1 MADEIRIPQHAD
13 MVRIVRTLNGRR
25 DSFFGIVIAV
35 AVQLPENLGTQGEP
49 TITAAVLD
57 PLATNKAKLGNVD
70 WYLAL
75 TRITGLRHL
84 SHADVQSGRESIAY
98 VEVIPNDGGPIHLQ
112 GLNMDDLSKPAA
124 EAAEPESTVGTIVYI
139 NHNNGLEVFH
149 GGDNMFRVHFDGE
162 DHDFTN
168 LFSAQVF
175 VDAQAPSVGQNMAP
189 LTPKGTDIS
198 QADSMDKR
206 IALDKDR
213 MSDPARLEA
222 AKDKLAERVPSVG
235 ADSVPLSTV
244 DNHHEKEELTPEPRG
259 KSLSEIAEEM
269 REKAYMGNNSQFK
282 LDQDKS
288 LRVASQDQIDKLK
301 LDNVPSGHPEE
312 LNQAAID
319 AQNDH
324 DRSTGNVDDFG
335 RTPAESVEREKQV

>member
-1 MADEIRIPQHAD
+1 MADEIKFPQHAD
-13 MVRIVRTLNGRR
+13 VVRIVRTLNGRR
-25 DSFFGIVIAV
+25 DAFFGIVIAV
-35 AVQLPENLGTQGEP
+35 AAQLPENLGTQGEP

-57 PLATNKAKLGNVD
+57 PLATDKDKLGKVD

-84 SHADVQSGRESIAY
+84 SHDDVQSGRESIGY

-124 EAAEPESTVGTIVYI
+124 EAAEPEDTVGTIVYI

-149 GGDNMFRVHFDGE
+149 GGENMFRVHFDGE
-162 DHDFTN
+162 DHDFTD
-168 LFSAQVF
+168 LFSAKTF
-175 VDAQAPSVGQNMAP
+175 VDAKAPVGGYNMAP

-206 IALDKDR
+206 IALDMER

-222 AKDKLAERVPSVG
+222 AKDKLAARVPSVG

-244 DNHHEKEELTPEPRG
+244 DGKADRISGSPMHLVAARIERERQEKLEAEKQSQVHNFTIGEYPEGEGIEERFSVKINGIEKERFDTR
-259 KSLSEIAEEM
+259 EEAQ
-269 REKAYMGNNSQFK
+269 AY
-282 LDQDKS
+282 
-288 LRVASQDQIDKLK
+288 IDKM
-301 LDNVPSGHPEE
+301 DSAPPTPQTEASPE
-312 LNQAAID
+312 AIT
-319 AQNDH
+319 QL
-324 DRSTGNVDDFG
+324 
-335 RTPAESVEREKQV
+335 